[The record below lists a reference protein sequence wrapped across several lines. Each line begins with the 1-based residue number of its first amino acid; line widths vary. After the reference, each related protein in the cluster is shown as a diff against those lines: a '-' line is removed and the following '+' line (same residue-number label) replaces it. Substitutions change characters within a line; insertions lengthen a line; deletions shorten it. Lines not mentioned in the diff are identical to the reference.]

1 MPFRVLLPAALALLC
16 CACVTHIRPN
26 VAANPPPTEPL
37 SHFQHFVLEPVKVS
51 DAAAHEAD
59 AVAKISSYMQ
69 QRVGGK
75 LAAWENRGQS
85 GRVLDVEPYIVQ
97 LKFVGGAARF
107 FAGALAGS
115 SAVLMRVKFIDGETG
130 RVIADPEF
138 YQRAAAYGGAW
149 SIGGTDNGMLARIAT
164 VVQQYLDR
172 NYAQAVGGPT
182 GLDGTQQD

>member
-1 MPFRVLLPAALALLC
+1 MKIRLLLPAALALLC

-26 VAANPPPTEPL
+26 VAANPPPAEPL
-37 SHFQHFVLEPVKVS
+37 SHFQHFMLAPIKVS
-51 DAAAHEAD
+51 AEAERETAAVD
-59 AVAKISSYMQ
+59 KISLYMQ
-69 QRVGGK
+69 QRVGRT
-75 LAAWENRGQS
+75 LAGWENRNQS
-85 GRVLDVEPYIVQ
+85 GRVLNVEPYIVQ
-97 LKFVGGAARF
+97 LKFVGGGARF

-115 SAVLMRVKFIDGETG
+115 SAVLMRVKFTDAQTG
-130 RVIADPEF
+130 QVLANPEF

-182 GLDGTQQD
+182 GLDGTEQQ